1 MQSIFYTKL
10 LCIMRVILD
19 ILDSRAVFMMELLHS
34 FSYVKVQPVTD
45 VNALFLNDKESNIAQ
60 NLSIQNRKK
69 PSDYFGTLNVE
80 EGEKFK
86 EYLNNSRLEW
96 ERKF

>member
-1 MQSIFYTKL
+1 
-10 LCIMRVILD
+10 MRVILD